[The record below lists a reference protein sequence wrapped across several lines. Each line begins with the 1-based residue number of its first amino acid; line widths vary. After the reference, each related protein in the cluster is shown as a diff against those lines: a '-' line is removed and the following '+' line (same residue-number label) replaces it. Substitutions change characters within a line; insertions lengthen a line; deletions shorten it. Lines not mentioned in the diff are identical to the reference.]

1 MLGIDLRCGEEEELG
16 RGEMQMRLLGGVEDL
31 ESGSCLTMSSIR
43 GVMMGS
49 Y

>member
-1 MLGIDLRCGEEEELG
+1 MPGIDLRCGEEEQLG
-16 RGEMQMRLLGGVEDL
+16 RGEMQMRLLGGAEGL
-31 ESGSCLTMSSIR
+31 GGGSCLTLSSIR

>member
-1 MLGIDLRCGEEEELG
+1 MPGIEFRCGEEEELG
-16 RGEMQMRLLGGVEDL
+16 CGEMQMRLLGG
-31 ESGSCLTMSSIR
+31 GSCLTMSSIR